1 LSSIDLQTA
10 NKVIAAGI
18 AFAREQKMKP
28 LTFVILDTG
37 GHLVSAQREDNSGIL
52 RFEIAFG
59 KAWGSLGMGHSTRY
73 LQDYLA
79 VNRPRFVD
87 ALAVASNGRFIP
99 VLGGVLIRDKAGAL
113 LGALG
118 ITGDTADNDELV
130 AVEAVL
136 RAELVADTN

>member
-1 LSSIDLQTA
+1 
-10 NKVIAAGI
+10 
-18 AFAREQKMKP
+18 
-28 LTFVILDTG
+28 
-37 GHLVSAQREDNSGIL
+37 
-52 RFEIAFG
+52 
-59 KAWGSLGMGHSTRY
+59 MGHSTRY